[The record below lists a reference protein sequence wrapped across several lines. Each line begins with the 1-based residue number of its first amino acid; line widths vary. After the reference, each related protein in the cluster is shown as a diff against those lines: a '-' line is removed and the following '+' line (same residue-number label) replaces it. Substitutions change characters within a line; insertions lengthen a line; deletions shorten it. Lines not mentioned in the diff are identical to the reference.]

1 MNININ
7 GCNITNCGGITIVN
21 GRVVSG
27 GGMFGN
33 SQKFDEEKSLQAND
47 INRITIKCDSA
58 DILVTTNDTD
68 TINAHFYGEAITS
81 QKPTLSITKNGR
93 EAIVSLSIGGSITGR
108 LTLSVAIPARTFE
121 FLSASSYNGAIA
133 IKDEVSAKE
142 MALNAYNG
150 GIISVVPVAVIL
162 PMEEQNLTTV
172 MSL

>member
-1 MNININ
+1 
-7 GCNITNCGGITIVN
+7 
-21 GRVVSG
+21 
-27 GGMFGN
+27 MFGN

>member
-1 MNININ
+1 M
-7 GCNITNCGGITIVN
+7 
-21 GRVVSG
+21 
-27 GGMFGN
+27 
-33 SQKFDEEKSLQAND
+33 A
-47 INRITIKCDSA
+47 
-58 DILVTTNDTD
+58 
-68 TINAHFYGEAITS
+68 
-81 QKPTLSITKNGR
+81 
-93 EAIVSLSIGGSITGR
+93 LSIGGSITGR